1 MHSESADQYH
11 PQPSDV
17 VPADG
22 LHSQMP
28 ERGPAHSDRD
38 ISFWAGD
45 VLELHR
51 SLIQDACLNS
61 RCIALVGLPGS
72 GKSTI
77 GRQLARRLGQPFVDV
92 DQELERRLQCSIK
105 AYFEREGE
113 ERFRDFEQDVV
124 DELTQAHAG
133 VLSTGGGAVLRA
145 VNRER
150 LHARC
155 QVVYLH
161 SSPEEVYRRLR
172 HDTQRPLLQVADP
185 LARLRELHALRD
197 PLYRE
202 TAHFIIETGRP
213 SIPTLVNMIVMQ
225 LELAGVAPH

>member
-1 MHSESADQYH
+1 MT
-11 PQPSDV
+11 
-17 VPADG
+17 
-22 LHSQMP
+22 
-28 ERGPAHSDRD
+28 
-38 ISFWAGD
+38 
-45 VLELHR
+45 
-51 SLIQDACLNS
+51 
-61 RCIALVGLPGS
+61 CIALVGLPGS

-113 ERFRDFEQDVV
+113 ESFRDFEQDVV

-145 VNRER
+145 VNRQR

-185 LARLRELHALRD
+185 MKKLNELFAVRD

-202 TAHFIIETGRP
+202 VADITINSLGG
-213 SIPTLVNMIVMQ
+213 SISHLVRQ
-225 LELAGVAPH
+225 LEQELQKQCAA